1 MIAKDQVLIMGHK
14 LGDSDSFGAAIGI
27 YKIAASME
35 KKAHIVINDITASLK
50 PLYNEFKENDHYPE
64 DMFVDSQEALRL
76 VDDNTMVVVVDVN
89 KPPITE
95 CEELLGMVKT
105 IAVLDHHRQGSKAI
119 ENAVL
124 SYVEPYASSTC
135 EMVAEVLQYI
145 SDDIRL
151 DPIEAN
157 CIYAGIMIDTNNF
170 TNRTGV
176 RTFEAAAFLRRNGAD
191 VTHVH
196 KIFRDDL
203 EAYRAKAA
211 IIGRA
216 EIYRDCFIIA
226 RGAEEDIESP
236 TIVGAQAS
244 NELLN
249 ISQVKA
255 AFVLTEYHGKVYVSA
270 RSIDEINVQIIME
283 RIGGG
288 GHINSAGA
296 QFENT
301 DLEGDIET
309 LKQIIDDMIEG
320 GDITV

>member
-1 MIAKDQVLIMGHK
+1 M
-14 LGDSDSFGAAIGI
+14 GI
-27 YKIAASME
+27 YRAAVALE

-151 DPIEAN
+151 DPIEQ
-157 CIYAGIMIDTNNF
+157 T
-170 TNRTGV
+170 
-176 RTFEAAAFLRRNGAD
+176 AFM
-191 VTHVH
+191 
-196 KIFRDDL
+196 
-203 EAYRAKAA
+203 
-211 IIGRA
+211 
-216 EIYRDCFIIA
+216 
-226 RGAEEDIESP
+226 P
-236 TIVGAQAS
+236 
-244 NELLN
+244 EL
-249 ISQVKA
+249 
-255 AFVLTEYHGKVYVSA
+255 
-270 RSIDEINVQIIME
+270 
-283 RIGGG
+283 
-288 GHINSAGA
+288 
-296 QFENT
+296 
-301 DLEGDIET
+301 
-309 LKQIIDDMIEG
+309 
-320 GDITV
+320 